1 MKRPWVWVLQPQPA
15 ADATWFRFKLTSWAL
30 PDFLSH
36 KSLSKIKIN
45 KNIFKSLSI
54 KIVCYAVKA
63 NRDRFWSNL
72 SSHCLPST
80 MLCFLPNDLYLR
92 TSFKSPVSD
101 HMVKIF
107 LDSQRSLWLP
117 ASPYAG
123 GMTLHITFSFSEP
136 QFSCFVKWSEY

>member
-15 ADATWFRFKLTSWAL
+15 ADATWFRFKLTTWAL

-36 KSLSKIKIN
+36 KRLSKIKIN

-54 KIVCYAVKA
+54 KVVCYTVKA
-63 NRDRFWSNL
+63 HRERFWSSL
-72 SSHCLPST
+72 SSRCLPST
-80 MLCFLPNDLYLR
+80 MLCFLPNDLYSR
-92 TSFKSPVSD
+92 TSSKSPVPD

-123 GMTLHITFSFSEP
+123 GMTLDLTFSFSEP
-136 QFSCFVKWSEY
+136 QFSCFVKWSDY